1 MADFVVI
8 NFSRQISL
16 EINRFCADQTSVFNV
31 FLTEENIC
39 SFNNNTLQKRTN
51 GKAFKIMASAQFF
64 AT

>member
-16 EINRFCADQTSVFNV
+16 EIDRFCADQTSVFNV
-31 FLTEENIC
+31 FLTEDNIC

>member
-16 EINRFCADQTSVFNV
+16 EIDRFCADQTSVF
-31 FLTEENIC
+31 C